1 MQKNPIISTDFYSLC
16 SNTFASDKAKEL
28 SVYNYTNRYSPKK
41 AWAEYDL
48 AYDSRMT
55 MYGLNFFIQEELS
68 TKITKEH
75 LEEALNYVNR
85 SHSFGGPLPFD
96 ANLWKRV
103 INECDGYLPIK
114 IKSIPEGST
123 FFPTEPII
131 QVMNTNL
138 GFGELAAHVEA
149 RLVGAVSKASAI
161 ATMLNHW
168 RARLKEQIIK
178 DLTLVYGK
186 AEENKIND
194 VLKWAIHNF
203 GSRACDSYETSVLT
217 GLSHLLIFNGTDNTD
232 AGLEA
237 YRLGCEDSVASS
249 ILALA
254 HRNCQSYGNDIDAV
268 NAIASVPNA
277 KIVSCVADC
286 YDFYKTTRD
295 IVNIAKNNPNTTY
308 VIRPDSGNG
317 LDCILHIINIAI
329 ENGVCKYE
337 NGIPLPTNVRYI
349 YGDSVNPK
357 SQRYIN
363 DTLRDRHKIPSTLW
377 GIFGVGGWIV
387 NNSTRDRLSSA
398 YKLAAIGDSYEPVV
412 KLSESKTKLSVPYLN
427 AITRPNNMLEGT
439 VFPSNLVEYEND
451 TCRLI
456 YKNGD
461 ILSKESFKDIRSRA
475 VNDFE
480 KYEEFSKL
488 NPDFGT
494 NRECLGKEIIDYQ
507 NEIYGKYKGV

>member
-1 MQKNPIISTDFYSLC
+1 MQKNPIVSTDFYSLC
-16 SNTFASDKAKEL
+16 SNTFASEKAKEL
-28 SVYNYTNRYSPKK
+28 SVYNYTNRYSPVK
-41 AWAEYDL
+41 AWYDYDF

-55 MYGLNFFIQEELS
+55 MYGLNFFIKEELS
-68 TKITKEH
+68 TKITQEH
-75 LEEALNYVNR
+75 LDEAIEYTNR

-103 INECDGYLPIK
+103 INECNGYLPIK
-114 IKSIPEGST
+114 IKAIPEGST

-131 QVMNTNL
+131 QVLNTKL
-138 GFGELAAHVEA
+138 GFGELAAHIEA
-149 RLVGAVSKASAI
+149 RLVGAVSKGSAV

-178 DLTLVYGK
+178 DLTLVYGR
-186 AEENKIND
+186 AEENEVNN

-237 YRLGCEDSVASS
+237 YKLGCEYSVASS

-254 HRNCQSYGNDIDAV
+254 HRNTQSYGNDIDAV
-268 NAIASVPNA
+268 NAIASVSNA

-286 YDFYKTTRD
+286 YNFYSATRD
-295 IVNIAKNNPNTTY
+295 IINIAKNNPNTIY
-308 VIRPDSGNG
+308 VIRPDSGNAI
-317 LDCILHIINIAI
+317 DCIHHIITIAI
-329 ENGVCKYE
+329 ENGLCKYE

-357 SQRYIN
+357 SQRLIHN
-363 DTLRDRHKIPSTLW
+363 TLRDEYKIPSTLW
-377 GIFGVGGWIV
+377 GILGVGGWIV
-387 NNSTRDRLSSA
+387 NNSTRDTLSSA
-398 YKLAAIGDSYEPVV
+398 YKLAAMGDDYEPVV

-427 AITRPNNMLEGT
+427 AITRPNNMLNGT
-439 VFPSNLVEYEND
+439 VFPSNLVD
-451 TCRLI
+451 
-456 YKNGD
+456 YKSNISKMVYKDGN
-461 ILSKESFKDIRSRA
+461 ILSVESFKDIRYRA
-475 VNDFE
+475 INDFE
-480 KYEEFSKL
+480 KYEEFSKI

-494 NRECLGKEIIDYQ
+494 NRECLSKEIIDYQ
-507 NEIYGKYKGV
+507 NEIYRKYR